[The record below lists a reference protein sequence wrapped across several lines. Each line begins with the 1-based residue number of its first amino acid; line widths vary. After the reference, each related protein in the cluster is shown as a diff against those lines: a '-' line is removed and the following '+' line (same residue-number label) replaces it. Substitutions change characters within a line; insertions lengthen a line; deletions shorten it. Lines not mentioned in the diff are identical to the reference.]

1 MENKESAPLLAL
13 VGMPGSGKSETAQ
26 YLSAKGF
33 NLVRFGELTDEGLRQ
48 KNLPITPE
56 NEENFRQE
64 LRKTHGMEAYA
75 VLAAPKIEDFLEQG
89 KTVVIDGLYSWE
101 EYKFLKNQFPKL
113 ILMHVYAEPTLRHS
127 RLNSRSERP
136 FTKTEAERR
145 DFSEIENL
153 NKGGPIAIADYL
165 VENNS
170 DLDSLKREIDNSLE
184 RMNL

>member
-48 KNLPITPE
+48 KGLPITPE
-56 NEENFRQE
+56 NEEDFRQN

-75 VLAAPKIEDFLEQG
+75 VLAKPKIEDFLEKG

-101 EYKFLKNQFPKL
+101 EYKFLKQNFPEL
-113 ILMHVYAEPTLRHS
+113 LLVHVYAEPKLRHA
-127 RLNSRSERP
+127 RLDGRRERP
-136 FTKTEAERR
+136 FTKDEAERR

-153 NKGGPIAIADYL
+153 NKGGPIAIADFL
-165 VENNS
+165 IENNS
-170 DLDSLKREIDNSLE
+170 DLASLKREIDSILE
-184 RMNL
+184 RIN